1 MKFPPSAAP
10 DPIATYRPDIDG
22 LRAVAV
28 LGVVAFHAAPTL
40 LPGGYVGVDVFFV
53 ISGFLITGI
62 LIRDCEARR
71 FSLTRFYSRRI
82 RRILPA
88 LVTVLLTFT
97 VVACVVLPPADLDFY
112 SRTLVSATLFV
123 ANQFFLNHTGYFH
136 VDALESPLLHLWSL
150 AIEEQFYLFWPPA
163 VFLLYRSRLRR
174 WAPLLIMLALLISL
188 ALAQRWV
195 WMGNGA
201 GAFYMLRARGWEL
214 LLGAMLATGAVPLLH
229 RRRDREAASV
239 MGLAAIV
246 CSMLLFNQ
254 DTPFPGLAAAAPCLG
269 AAALIHANRAEVTIV
284 GRWLSAPR
292 MVLIGLI
299 SYPLYLWHWP
309 LLVMPR
315 LALGRALS
323 PAEVGMYVILAFA
336 LAWVSWR
343 LIERPLQRFRTGDK
357 EGRFV
362 LVAGVSILAVIATVA
377 TVIVVGQGFPQ
388 RASPTVLRAEAARN
402 SINPMNEFCHVE
414 AGVAPPSAAPC
425 TTSGAGEA
433 RILLWGDSHAAHI
446 MPGFVSAAGKY
457 PVALR
462 QLTKSSCPPLLPDRR
477 SDVASADCVNF
488 NRQVLGIA
496 GDAPPETIVLAARW
510 TEYLTSP
517 SVEEAEQLG
526 QEVRETIAN
535 IRQSVGAATE
545 IVIVGPIPGF
555 AFEPSKCHARTM
567 FAGLDSLPCRSP
579 QPNNSRRSVLVEQ
592 VLVDAASGTPGVKVA
607 LPWRNFCGSGGCT
620 TVSEGVFLFRDANHL
635 TVEGA
640 EYLAPLLE
648 TIVVDSLP
656 PDRRLTRDSPA
667 THPGPPTRFRPSAPG
682 RRRVPAP

>member
-10 DPIATYRPDIDG
+10 DQIATYRPDIDG

-112 SRTLVSATLFV
+112 ARTLVSAALFV

-150 AIEEQFYLFWPPA
+150 SIEEQFYLFWPPA

-174 WAPLLIMLALLISL
+174 WAPLLITLALLTSL

-229 RRRDREAASV
+229 RRRDREAAAV
-239 MGLAAIV
+239 MGLAAIL

-269 AAALIHANRAEVTIV
+269 AAALIHANRAEVTTV
-284 GRWLSAPR
+284 GRWLSSPR

-323 PAEVGMYVILAFA
+323 PAEVGMYVVLAFA

-362 LVAGVSILAVIATVA
+362 LVAGVSTLAVVA
-377 TVIVVGQGFPQ
+377 GAAFAIVAGHGFPQ
-388 RASPTVLRAEAARN
+388 RASPEVLRAEAARD
-402 SINPMNEFCHVE
+402 SINPMNALCHV
-414 AGVAPPSAAPC
+414 GSGDTPPSAAPC
-425 TTSGAGEA
+425 TTPGAGEA
-433 RILLWGDSHAAHI
+433 RIMLWGDSHAAHI
-446 MPGFVSAAGKY
+446 MPGLASAAGGRH
-457 PVALR
+457 VSVR
-462 QLTKSSCPPLLPDRR
+462 QLTKSSCPPLVPGRR
-477 SDVASADCVNF
+477 SAFASAECVAF
-488 NRQVLGIA
+488 NRNVLRAA
-496 GDAPPETIVLAARW
+496 GDAHIEKIVIAARW
-510 TEYLTSP
+510 TGYLP
-517 SVEEAEQLG
+517 DASVEAADALR
-526 QEVRETIAN
+526 QEVRRTIGN
-535 IRQSVGAATE
+535 IRQSVGDGTA
-545 IVIVGPIPGF
+545 IVIVGPLPGF
-555 AFEPSKCHARTM
+555 DFEPSKCHARTR
-567 FAGLDSLPCRSP
+567 FAGLDTSPCRDP
-579 QPNNSRRSVLVEQ
+579 QPNNARSAAVVEQ
-592 VLVDAASGTPGVKVA
+592 ALADATAGASNVTIV
-607 LPWRNFCGSGGCT
+607 LPWRRFCGTGGCL
-620 TVSEGVFLFRDANHL
+620 TVANETFLFRDSHHL

-640 EYLAPLLE
+640 AYLAPLFD
-648 TIVVDSLP
+648 TIVTDSLP
-656 PDRRLTRDSPA
+656 AAPRRVSPA
-667 THPGPPTRFRPSAPG
+667 ATPGVG
-682 RRRVPAP
+682 